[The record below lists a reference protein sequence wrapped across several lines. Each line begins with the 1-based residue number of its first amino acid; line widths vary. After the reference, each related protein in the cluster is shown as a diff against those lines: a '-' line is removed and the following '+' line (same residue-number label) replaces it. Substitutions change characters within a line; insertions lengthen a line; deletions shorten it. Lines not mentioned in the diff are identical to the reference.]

1 MSSVVVVAEDL
12 ILAIDQGTSSTKSM
26 LVDSKGVVVAEAAVS
41 IGQAHPE
48 PGWVEQD
55 AEEIWSS
62 VQGSVRDCVNEA
74 YAARVVGVALSVQRE
89 TLVLWDRRTGR
100 PVAPALSWQD
110 QRTSARATELE
121 LAGHGAE
128 VLARTGLPL
137 DPMFSAL
144 KASWLLDQHDPGRV
158 RSGAGEWCI
167 GTIDAWLLSHF
178 GGDLV
183 TEIGNASR
191 TQLLDLDAATWD
203 ESLLEIFN
211 VPGAC
216 LPQVVSSVGPF
227 PSVRDLEPV
236 PDDTSVLAVM
246 ADSHAAL
253 FAHAGWRP
261 GVVKATYGSGSSVM
275 ALGPRASASSGVCAT
290 VAWQVDEVAH
300 ALEANIRST
309 GRTLT
314 WLADLLGVDVDV
326 LFDEAAESDNGG
338 VTLVP
343 AFGGLGAPWWDRD
356 ARAVLSGFSLGTR
369 RAQVARAAVESIA
382 FQVDDAVSAFSDVL
396 GPLAQ
401 LACDGGMTRSAALM
415 QLQADV
421 SGLPVQVSS
430 TANLSALGVARM
442 AGLRAGWWT
451 WSDLEDEHGA
461 RGPERMVQ
469 PLLDEATRASL
480 RSVWAAEV
488 ARSRGLPSRAHEDEE
503 PG

>member
-1 MSSVVVVAEDL
+1 VTVAEDL

-26 LVDSKGVVVAEAAVS
+26 LVDSRGVVVAEGAVPL
-41 IGQAHPE
+41 GQAHPS

-55 AEEIWSS
+55 AEAIWSGVQQS
-62 VQGSVRDCVNEA
+62 VWECVTGD

-89 TLVLWDRRTGR
+89 TIVLWDRGTGR

-110 QRTSARATELE
+110 QRTAARATELE
-121 LAGHGAE
+121 QAGHAAE

-144 KASWLLDQHDPGRV
+144 KAAWLLDEHDLGRV
-158 RSGAGEWCI
+158 RTRGGDWCI
-167 GTIDAWLLSHF
+167 GTVDAWLLSHF

-191 TQLLDLDAATWD
+191 TQLFDIDAAAWD
-203 ESLLEIFN
+203 DSLLEIFG
-211 VPGAC
+211 VPRAC

-227 PSVRDLEPV
+227 PAVRGLAPV
-236 PDDTSVLAVM
+236 ADGTPVLAVM

-261 GVVKATYGSGSSVM
+261 GVVKATYGTGSSVM
-275 ALGPRASASSGVCAT
+275 ALGPRASATSGVCAT

-314 WLADLLGVDVDV
+314 WLADLLGVGVGV
-326 LFDEAAESDNGG
+326 LFDEAAGSDNGG

-343 AFGGLGAPWWDRD
+343 AFGGLGAPWWDRE
-356 ARAVLSGFSLGTR
+356 AMAVLSGLSLGTR
-369 RAQVARAAVESIA
+369 REHLARAAAESIA
-382 FQVDDAVSAFSDVL
+382 FQVDDALSAFAEIV
-396 GPLAQ
+396 GPLTE
-401 LACDGGMTRSAALM
+401 LSCDGGMTQSGALM

-421 SGLPVQVSS
+421 SGLPVQVSA
-430 TANLSALGVARM
+430 TTNLSALGVARL
-442 AGLRAGWWT
+442 AGLQAGWWS

-461 RGPERMVQ
+461 TGSEHIVQ
-469 PLLDEATRASL
+469 PLLDEAARATL
-480 RSVWAAEV
+480 RSVWANEV
-488 ARSRGLPSRAHEDEE
+488 ARSRGLPSRVHDDEKADS
-503 PG
+503 